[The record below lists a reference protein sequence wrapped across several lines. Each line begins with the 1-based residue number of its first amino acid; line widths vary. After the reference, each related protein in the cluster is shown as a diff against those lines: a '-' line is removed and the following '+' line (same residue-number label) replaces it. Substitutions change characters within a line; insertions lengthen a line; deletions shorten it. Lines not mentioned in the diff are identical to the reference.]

1 MFAMDDSDDLYREAV
16 QAIKHSSPAKLTA
29 AFKKGKGLITL
40 SSASSY
46 SNAPL
51 IDKILEKTPEDFLV
65 LLDAATVDIGR
76 KISHNVFFR
85 VLQQCYKKG
94 DMTKLQYL
102 AGHLNQ
108 GGRFDFNQITP
119 SDIRNLHEYYLR
131 IYKEDRGWSISKVI
145 EESMKVFN
153 VLARNNPNP
162 ERTIGIILDGID
174 DSESFNSL
182 LVHCSMLSSFYQI
195 HKKSY
200 LEELR
205 NHPEARERIESAIF
219 NLIHTKRTAWSGL
232 FQVLGKSIGYELS
245 DNIHEMISLY
255 FDPEGRGYLAIP
267 EWIIKQIDVPER
279 INDVDVRISHIEL
292 LNGFDYS
299 PNPSHEEHAK
309 VFNLIERHDHSSVI
323 AEMIQYFQLSD
334 QVENNSN
341 AQRGGKPSCIF
352 DFFSMFDY
360 NIPRPYELFISK
372 SLLEAEHND
381 ALTFLNAEHPESA
394 TNMAGTLILSGSS
407 EIIMSA
413 AKAVGGMDK
422 KIDISIV
429 INANNMGSEGNKT
442 NGLAVKQIR
451 ASSFKEA
458 LTKLLDEFGE
468 GNLRSSF
475 MDALSRNICSKV
487 EDSESEDSAN
497 TNNVFASIPTPS
509 PSRRF

>member
-51 IDKILEKTPEDFLV
+51 IDKILETTPEDFLV

-131 IYKEDRGWSISKVI
+131 IYKEDRRWSISKVI

-232 FQVLGKSIGYELS
+232 FQDLGKAIGYELS

-292 LNGFDYS
+292 LNMFDCS
-299 PNPSHEEHAK
+299 SDSSHEEHAK
-309 VFNLIERHDHSSVI
+309 VFSLIERSDHSSI
-323 AEMIQYFQLSD
+323 ITDMIQYFQLNKEA
-334 QVENNSN
+334 ENNHN
-341 AQRGGKPSCIF
+341 AKSSCIF
-352 DFFSMFDY
+352 NLFSKFDFNM
-360 NIPRPYELFISK
+360 PRVYESFISK
-372 SLLEAEHND
+372 SFLEAERND
-381 ALTFLNAEHPESA
+381 ILRFLSAEHPESA
-394 TNMAGTLILSGSS
+394 TNMAGAIILSGSS
-407 EIIMSA
+407 EVIISA
-413 AKAVGGMDK
+413 AKAIGGIDK
-422 KIDISIV
+422 KIPISIV
-429 INANNMGSEGNKT
+429 IDANNMGSESDKI
-442 NGLAVKQIR
+442 NGFAVKQIK

-458 LTKLLDEFGE
+458 LTKLLDVFDDGV
-468 GNLRSSF
+468 LRYSF
-475 MDALSRNICSKV
+475 MDVLSQNICGVIETSEQESSK
-487 EDSESEDSAN
+487 D
-497 TNNVFASIPTPS
+497 TNNVFASIPTTS